1 MRTARNADSFENTTH
16 TRISIVCYAKVGL
29 GALIQIKAAGCAG
42 GLESRDSQRE
52 DPRVIRKQAAG
63 DDLGSA
69 PVVHPGGL
77 ARLHAEAE
85 RVTLPG
91 GDLLVREG
99 ALDDTIFIVV
109 DGAVML
115 FKSLPGRRRQVVG
128 FRFPDEPVMPCRPG
142 LPWPVSVSALTR
154 CELSRLS
161 CGWVRGLAETD
172 CEILPTLL
180 DWAGDEIVARQQQLL
195 TVGRMNTSERI
206 ATFILEIERR
216 TESRPRQPEAVDL
229 PMNRTAIA
237 DYLGLKTETV
247 SRAFTRLI
255 EQRCIALP
263 RPNHVVLLDRP
274 ALRAL
279 AGGQQPTLA
288 PAGHMPL
295 HYESRY

>member
-1 MRTARNADSFENTTH
+1 M
-16 TRISIVCYAKVGL
+16 
-29 GALIQIKAAGCAG
+29 
-42 GLESRDSQRE
+42 
-52 DPRVIRKQAAG
+52 IRQQAAC

-69 PVVHPGGL
+69 LVVHPGGL

-128 FRFPDEPVMPCRPG
+128 FRFPDEPVMPCRRG
-142 LPWPVSVSALTR
+142 LPWPVSVQALTQYA
-154 CELSRLS
+154 LSRLS

-172 CEILPTLL
+172 CGIWPTLL
-180 DWAGDEIVARQQQLL
+180 DWAGIAAEATLGGRSADESHGDRRLSGAQDRDRLARLYPVDRDEIVARQQQLL

-216 TESRPRQPEAVDL
+216 TESRPRQP
-229 PMNRTAIA
+229 
-237 DYLGLKTETV
+237 
-247 SRAFTRLI
+247 
-255 EQRCIALP
+255 
-263 RPNHVVLLDRP
+263 
-274 ALRAL
+274 
-279 AGGQQPTLA
+279 
-288 PAGHMPL
+288 
-295 HYESRY
+295 